1 MLSSKQNEPIR
12 RDFGEPIDLELLLGF
27 AEIDANDIPTALDWF
42 NEHASEEFI
51 GALDAPKFKS
61 K

>member
-1 MLSSKQNEPIR
+1 MTIPPNEKPR

-27 AEIDANDIPTALDWF
+27 ADIDENDIPTALDWWD
-42 NEHASEEFI
+42 EHASEEWK
-51 GALDAPKFKS
+51 GALEAPKFKG